1 MMLLLEEREL
11 LDLGE
16 GLRGMRIDCLDGR
29 CWLTQAGDSRDHLLG
44 KGDHFTVRTGG
55 RLIIS
60 ATKACRLQLRPK
72 RQHTGR
78 PLLPHTLAS
87 LLRICSAVI

>member
-1 MMLLLEEREL
+1 MVLILENSEL

-16 GLRGMRIDCLDGR
+16 KLRGVRIDCLDGR

-44 KGDHFTVRTGG
+44 KGDSFIVRTGG

-60 ATKACRLQLRPK
+60 ATKACRLKLLPE
-72 RQHTGR
+72 QHHAGR
-78 PLLPHTLAS
+78 PLFLHALTRGLKN
-87 LLRICSAVI
+87 CAVAT